1 MVCKFIDPVL
11 QHDTNAIISADSMSI
26 VGIQANELQTLPN

>member
-1 MVCKFIDPVL
+1 MVCKFNEPAL

>member
-1 MVCKFIDPVL
+1 MVCKFNDPVL
-11 QHDTNAIISADSMSI
+11 QHDTNAIISVDSMSI